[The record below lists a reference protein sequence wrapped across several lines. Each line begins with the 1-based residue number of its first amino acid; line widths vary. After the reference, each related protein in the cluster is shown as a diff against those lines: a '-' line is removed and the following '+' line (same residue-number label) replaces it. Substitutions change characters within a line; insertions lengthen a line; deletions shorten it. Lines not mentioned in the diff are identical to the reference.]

1 MAREQLSLFDTPPA
15 LPEGLRYAGEVIS
28 AAEAD
33 RLVEAFA
40 RLPFQ
45 PFDFHGFK
53 GNRRVVSF
61 GWRYDF
67 SAATLKDAQPMPALL
82 ETARRAAADFAG
94 VDPAALAHA
103 MVTEY
108 APGAG
113 IGWHRDRAEF
123 DKVIGLSFV
132 SPAVRRLRR
141 REGDGWRRAS
151 LPLEPRS
158 AYLLD
163 GPVRGDWQHSIAP
176 GERLRYSVTFRT
188 LRHGAGA

>member
-1 MAREQLSLFDTPPA
+1 MPAADQFDLFGKPQSS

-40 RLPFQ
+40 DLPFR

-67 SAATLKDAQPMPALL
+67 SAATLKDAQPMPAFL

-94 VDPAALAHA
+94 VAPAACFSL
-103 MVTEY
+103 
-108 APGAG
+108 
-113 IGWHRDRAEF
+113 
-123 DKVIGLSFV
+123 
-132 SPAVRRLRR
+132 VR
-141 REGDGWRRAS
+141 
-151 LPLEPRS
+151 
-158 AYLLD
+158 
-163 GPVRGDWQHSIAP
+163 
-176 GERLRYSVTFRT
+176 T
-188 LRHGAGA
+188 